1 MISRSYMLIQNTCMY
16 GVTLGNIGSK
26 DWALEL
32 VSVIQIFTK
41 TIYLGSEDTQHLI
54 IDCRTIVRCI
64 SVYRYIGK
72 YNTLEKNKW
81 APKSC
86 LR

>member
-1 MISRSYMLIQNTCMY
+1 MY
-16 GVTLGNIGSK
+16 GVTLGNVGSK
-26 DWALEL
+26 DWALQM
-32 VSVIQIFTK
+32 VTVIQIFTA
-41 TIYLGSEDTQHLI
+41 TIYLGPEDTRSLT
-54 IDCRTIVRCI
+54 IDCRTIVKCI

-86 LR
+86 FKINKLRT